1 MFFDKFAV
9 ECIGRLSI
17 STRTCLPHFDK
28 IPFLSSFFA
37 QVRFPIYAGL
47 YKRRKS
53 PFFERRFLAYA
64 RLGIRFNVYPLLP
77 VCDKTA
83 LAKSKRRFLLF
94 LPRFSACK
102 QRFG

>member
-17 STRTCLPHFDK
+17 STRTCLSHFDK
-28 IPFLSSFFA
+28 IPFSSSFFV
-37 QVRFPIYAGL
+37 QVRFPIYAVL
-47 YKRRKS
+47 YKRENF

-64 RLGIRFNVYPLLP
+64 RLGIRFVVYPLLP
-77 VCDKTA
+77 VHDKTA
-83 LAKSKRRFLLF
+83 LAKNKRRFLLF
-94 LPRFSACK
+94 IPRFFTCK